1 MKALF
6 ISYNQAYGEEIVGIL
21 AGHGQRGFTRWD
33 DIQGRGSKDGE
44 PHFGNHAWPVMNN
57 AILTMVDD
65 DLLPSILA
73 DLKAA
78 DEASED
84 LGLRA
89 FAWDI
94 TAAY

>member
-6 ISYNQAYGEEIVGIL
+6 ISYNQAYGEEIVRL
-21 AGHGQRGFTRWD
+21 LESHGQRGFTRWD
-33 DIQGRGSKDGE
+33 EIMGRGSQDGE

-65 DLLPSILA
+65 ALVPVLLE

-78 DEASED
+78 DEGSKD

-89 FAWDI
+89 FAWDVI
-94 TAAY
+94 ASC